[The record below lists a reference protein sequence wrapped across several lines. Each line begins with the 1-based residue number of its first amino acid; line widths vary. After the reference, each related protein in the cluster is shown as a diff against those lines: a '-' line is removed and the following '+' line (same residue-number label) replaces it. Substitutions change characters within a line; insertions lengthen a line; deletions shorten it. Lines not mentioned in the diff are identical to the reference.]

1 MRKKFFRLTA
11 LVLALLMA
19 VSVLVACKDTSDT
32 DGNGDTPNGDGAK
45 GLLDISEFTIVRA
58 GSSGRDVANITGKLQ
73 QAIADTLGLDL
84 TVMTDDDG
92 EAAAKEILIGKTNR
106 NASAAAVDYL
116 KEKNDKQSYV
126 VRISKNQIIITGTDD
141 ASTARAVKVF
151 IDSYVKISPEGNGL
165 DVSAGAQMSGIYD
178 SDSITKLANG
188 TEISLDFVAPV
199 IEINKQFTLPDGS
212 RFVPKSGSYP
222 SITEL
227 RYQKNEEDN
236 GKLIA
241 TMSVG
246 VTVGDSSTGACV
258 MMSENQGRSWKC
270 IARPTEKLYPNL
282 GSVGSMA
289 HIYELPA
296 QVGKMP
302 AGTLLYSYNAVN
314 FDNPSGKNG
323 HSILAVWRS
332 FDAGYTWEEYV
343 IIDEAKGL
351 TLGIWEPFMIYCEED
366 GYLYCFYSDDS
377 DPDHDQ
383 KISYKRSKDGVKW
396 EGEGGKI
403 GSGTGKNVEPVD
415 VVANNDYTYRP
426 GMPVITKMGNG
437 EYFIVYEQFGDWDGC
452 PIFYKTTKDLSN
464 WGDVSTTGTLIKSG
478 NKGSASSPSCVWTPA
493 GGECGTLFVTSK
505 YSTNQGYIF
514 VSTDYGKT
522 WTTIEDPLE
531 SDPIRTDG
539 GNDRVGYSAGLWLG
553 ADGKT
558 VYYINSENSAQDHKS
573 QVVYMAKLT
582 VYDPIDE

>member
-1 MRKKFFRLTA
+1 MRKSFLKLTA

-19 VSVLVACKDTSDT
+19 TSVFVSCKDTTDT
-32 DGNGDTPNGDGAK
+32 DGDTPNGDERE
-45 GLLDISEFTIVRA
+45 LLDISGFTIVRA
-58 GSSGRDVANITGKLQ
+58 GVSGRDVANITGKLK
-73 QAIADTLGLDL
+73 QAIQDTIGLDL
-84 TVMTDDDG
+84 AVTIDDDS
-92 EAAAKEILIGKTNR
+92 EASAKEILIGKTNR
-106 NASAAAVDYL
+106 QASTSAFDYL
-116 KEKNDKQSYV
+116 KDKNDKDSYV
-126 VRISKNQIIITGTDD
+126 IRISKNQIIITGTDD

-151 IDSYVKISPEGNGL
+151 IDSYVRISPKGNGL

-178 SDSITKLANG
+178 SDYITKLENG
-188 TEISLDFVAPV
+188 TEISVDFVSPV
-199 IEINKQFTLPDGS
+199 IERNKQFILPDGS
-212 RFVPKSGSYP
+212 KFVPKSGSYP

-227 RYQKNEEDN
+227 RYQKNEADN

-241 TMSVG
+241 TFAVNVM
-246 VTVGDSSTGACV
+246 VGDSSTASCV

-270 IARPTEKLYPNL
+270 IARPNEKIAPNL

-296 QVGKMP
+296 QVGEMP

-314 FDNPSGKNG
+314 YDRPDGKNG
-323 HSILAVWRS
+323 RSILAVWRS

-383 KISYKRSKDGVKW
+383 KISYKRSKDGVNW

-403 GSGTGKNVEPVD
+403 GSGTGKDVEPVD
-415 VVANNDYTYRP
+415 VVANNDYSYRP

-437 EYFIVYEQFGDWDGC
+437 EYFICYEQFGDWYGC
-452 PIFYKTTKDLSN
+452 PIFYKTTKDLSD

-478 NKGSASSPSCVWTPA
+478 NKSGSSSPACLWTPA

-505 YSTNQGYIF
+505 YSSSQGYIL

-531 SDPIRTDG
+531 SDPIKNDG
-539 GNDRVGYSAGLWLG
+539 SDRVGYSAGLWLG

-558 VYYINSENSAQDHKS
+558 VYYINSDNSAQDS
-573 QVVYMAKLT
+573 GTQVIYMAKLT